1 MWFIV
6 IFVIILIIVAAVALK
21 NFNDKENEAEK
32 KGRAKTANAQPIANV
47 NYDRQVEQLR
57 LQELEK
63 MHAEL
68 LPYVQQIP
76 PPFLPGVSG
85 EKAAQMQ
92 KAWKDFLVKPLPQ
105 GKSLYGCRT
114 YGEVKN
120 LNSAVVRRVDLLDDG
135 T

>member
-1 MWFIV
+1 MGYI
-6 IFVIILIIVAAVALK
+6 IFGILIIVAIFVLRK
-21 NFNDKENEAEK
+21 LFTTEESS
-32 KGRAKTANAQPIANV
+32 ANAQPIANV

-120 LNSAVVRRVDLLDDG
+120 LNIAVVRRIDLLDDG

>member
-1 MWFIV
+1 MGYI
-6 IFVIILIIVAAVALK
+6 IFGILIIVAIFVLRK
-21 NFNDKENEAEK
+21 LFTTEE
-32 KGRAKTANAQPIANV
+32 TSANAQPIANV

-85 EKAAQMQ
+85 EKAEQMQ

-120 LNSAVVRRVDLLDDG
+120 LNIAVVRRIDLLDDG

>member
-1 MWFIV
+1 MGYI
-6 IFVIILIIVAAVALK
+6 IFGILIIVSVCVLRK
-21 NFNDKENEAEK
+21 LFTTEE
-32 KGRAKTANAQPIANV
+32 TSANAQPIANV

-85 EKAAQMQ
+85 EKAKQMQ
-92 KAWKDFLVKPLPQ
+92 KIWKEFLVKPLPQ

-120 LNSAVVRRVDLLDDG
+120 LNIAVVRRIDLLDDG